1 MKALFSSIKL
11 VSLRKFVTVTLF
23 AVLLIVTTACASVDT
38 QAANP
43 NSQPVQM
50 GGANNP
56 YKGGGDKFTRNEKGG
71 SQASLKTDSQR
82 IATRENELLYPGA
95 ETPAGR
101 KQKEAEMPIITEK
114 DIQPKP
120 GGLIQR
126 EESVGERVKDRLETV
141 KESVKDASSFLGE
154 KADEAS
160 ARPEVQKNP
169 AVGK

>member
-1 MKALFSSIKL
+1 MKALFSRTKL
-11 VSLRKFVTVTLF
+11 VSLRKIVTATLF
-23 AVLLIVTTACASVDT
+23 AVLLMITTACASADT

-56 YKGGGDKFTRNEKGG
+56 YKGGGDKFTRNEKGNEK
-71 SQASLKTDSQR
+71 ASLDTTQR
-82 IATRENELLYPGA
+82 VATRETEMLYPGA

-101 KQKEAEMPIITEK
+101 AQKEAEMPIITEK
-114 DIQPKP
+114 DFQPKP

-126 EESVGERVKDRLETV
+126 EEGVGERLKDRVETV
-141 KESVKDASSFLGE
+141 TESVKDASAFLKD

-160 ARPEVQKNP
+160 ARPETQKNP